1 MAETVKKGKT
11 KRTRWEDFGPRS
23 GLTAKHW
30 LALRNAPT
38 RSGWATRQQYIR
50 NEKEQVFSKLSTD
63 PGLRG
68 SVKLLLNTSHAQGMY
83 DGLRDAWQLHNW
95 ALKQEFKLEKNIDE
109 RWRFVVPFIYRNDK
123 ATDEQICAYLDGEI
137 ERLTGT
143 RGQPRPPEEWKQFS
157 EPASPWLSVLRN
169 PKSRQRV
176 CSYMNRAR
184 QIARSNSY
192 SLLQAWR
199 EIAGSEVRG
208 QKHE

>member
-1 MAETVKKGKT
+1 MPDD
-11 KRTRWEDFGPRS
+11 KRRHSKRARWEEFGPRS
-23 GLTAKHW
+23 GLTFKHW

-38 RSGWATRQQYIR
+38 RSGGETRQQYIR
-50 NEKEQVFSKLSTD
+50 DEKEKVFSKLSAD
-63 PGLRG
+63 ADLKM
-68 SVKLLLNTSHAQGMY
+68 SVKLLLNTSYAQGMY
-83 DGLRDAWQLHNW
+83 DGLRDAWQLHEW
-95 ALKQEFKLEKNIDE
+95 ALKQEFKLERRIDE
-109 RWRFVVPFIYRNDK
+109 KWRFVVPYVYRNRN

-137 ERLTGT
+137 ERLNGT
-143 RGQPRPPEEWKQFS
+143 KGQPRPPEEWQQFS

-192 SLLQAWR
+192 SLLRAWR
-199 EIAGSEVRG
+199 EIADSKDRG

>member
-1 MAETVKKGKT
+1 MVKKGKT
-11 KRTRWEDFGPRS
+11 KRTQWEDLGPRS
-23 GLTAKHW
+23 GLTFKHW

-38 RSGWATRQQYIR
+38 RSGWATRQQYICD
-50 NEKEQVFSKLSTD
+50 EKEKVFSKLSAED
-63 PGLRG
+63 LKL
-68 SVKLLLNTSHAQGMY
+68 SVKLLLNTSYAQGMY

-95 ALKQEFKLEKNIDE
+95 ALKQEFKLEKNFDE
-109 RWRFVVPFIYRNDK
+109 RWRFIVPYIYRNDK
-123 ATDEQICAYLDGEI
+123 ATDEQICAHLDGEI

-143 RGQPRPPEEWKQFS
+143 KGQPRPPEEWQQFS

-199 EIAGSEVRG
+199 KIADSEARG
-208 QKHE
+208 PKHE